1 MSFAFSRRARRFTL
15 PPTGVGAAMESSS
28 SSPSSAMVGSRGFV
42 PSSLISFF
50 ESCSLTVRK
59 MTLPSTKTKRALDA
73 RARPIKNGSFAAPVS
88 ATASVLLPKTSDA
101 VADAATVVVAG
112 RTPAKRRVL
121 AGDIWSADAQVVVTA
136 RRADA
141 SRAIV
146 SQRGHGRG

>member
-15 PPTGVGAAMESSS
+15 PPTGVGAAMEESS

-50 ESCSLTVRK
+50 ESCSLAVRK

-101 VADAATVVVAG
+101 DADVATVVVAG
-112 RTPAKRRVL
+112 RTPAKRRV

-136 RRADA
+136 RRADT